1 MKWSQYAEMHLF
13 VCREKNVSPRKVLF
27 IFFDVVLEKTL
38 AYKFICAEE
47 TVYRK
52 CRSWFKKKQNF

>member
-1 MKWSQYAEMHLF
+1 MKWSLYAEMHLF
-13 VCREKNVSPRKVLF
+13 LCREKKFSPRKVLS
-27 IFFDVVLEKTL
+27 IFFDVALEKIL
-38 AYKFICAEE
+38 AYKFICSGK